1 LPQRRKGR
9 KEKHEFLSSNP
20 LRSLRLCGENVIFTF
35 SSLDDPMQPSSR
47 ARASGFT
54 LLEVLVAVGIFALFS
69 AMAYGSLLR
78 ILDTR
83 DRLETERDY
92 WRTLSLSLMQIED
105 DLAQARKRTVRGRDG
120 LERRAFLGQPVDS
133 RALGEPSLEF
143 TRGGQIVLGDGTR
156 SDMQRVGYQLRE
168 GTLSRLVWP
177 ALDQPPVSEP
187 RELPLLEHVEEMRVR
202 FYTHPGGWANS
213 WPATTQTGAP
223 MAHDVLPA
231 AVELTLKIEGRG
243 EIVRVFQVNG

>member
-1 LPQRRKGR
+1 VNP
-9 KEKHEFLSSNP
+9 SN
-20 LRSLRLCGENVIFTF
+20 RT
-35 SSLDDPMQPSSR
+35 
-47 ARASGFT
+47 RASGFT

-105 DLAQARKRTVRGRDG
+105 DLAQARPRTVRGSDG
-120 LERRAFLGQPVDS
+120 FTILPAFRGQAVDS

-143 TRGGQIVLGDGTR
+143 TRGGQVVLGDGAR

-177 ALDQPPVSEP
+177 ALDQPVVSEP
-187 RELPLLEHVEEMRVR
+187 RAAPLLEHVEELRVR
-202 FYTHPGGWANS
+202 FYAQPNGWVDS
-213 WPATTQTGAP
+213 WQASTQTAAP
-223 MAHDVLPA
+223 IAPTALPL

-243 EIVRVFQVNG
+243 EIVRVFQVKG

>member
-1 LPQRRKGR
+1 M
-9 KEKHEFLSSNP
+9 NP
-20 LRSLRLCGENVIFTF
+20 SL
-35 SSLDDPMQPSSR
+35 R

-92 WRTLSLSLMQIED
+92 WRGLSISLMQIED
-105 DLAQARKRTVRGRDG
+105 DLAHARERKIRGTDG
-120 LERRAFLGQPVDS
+120 LERPAFRGRAVDS

-143 TRGGQIVLGDGTR
+143 TRGGQVVLGDGAR

-177 ALDQPPVSEP
+177 ALDRPPVSEP

-202 FYTHPGGWANS
+202 FYDKPSAQQPGRWVNA

-223 MAHDVLPA
+223 MAPDALPL

-243 EIVRVFQVNG
+243 EIVRVFQVKG

>member
-1 LPQRRKGR
+1 V
-9 KEKHEFLSSNP
+9 H
-20 LRSLRLCGENVIFTF
+20 
-35 SSLDDPMQPSSR
+35 PSIS
-47 ARASGFT
+47 ARAAGFT

-92 WRTLSLSLMQIED
+92 WRTLSLSLMLIED
-105 DLAQARKRTVRGRDG
+105 DLALARKRSVRGTDG
-120 LERRAFLGQPVDS
+120 LAVLPAFRGQAVDS
-133 RALGEPSLEF
+133 RALGEPSLVF
-143 TRGGQIVLGDGTR
+143 TRGGQIVLGDGAR

-177 ALDQPPVSEP
+177 ALDQPVVSEA
-187 RELPLLEHVEEMRVR
+187 RAAPLLDHVEELRLR
-202 FYTHPGGWANS
+202 FYEQSVGWVNAWPANS
-213 WPATTQTGAP
+213 PTGAP
-223 MAHDVLPA
+223 PANDALPA

-243 EIVRVFQVNG
+243 EIVRLFLVKG

>member
-1 LPQRRKGR
+1 V
-9 KEKHEFLSSNP
+9 NP
-20 LRSLRLCGENVIFTF
+20 SI
-35 SSLDDPMQPSSR
+35 R

-105 DLAQARKRTVRGRDG
+105 DLAQARQRTVRGPDG
-120 LERRAFLGQPVDS
+120 LTDLPAFRGQAVDS

-143 TRGGQIVLGDGTR
+143 TRGGQVVLGDGAR

-177 ALDQPPVSEP
+177 ALDRPPVSEP

-202 FYTHPGGWANS
+202 FYDKPSAQQPGRWVNA

-223 MAHDVLPA
+223 MANDVLPA

>member
-1 LPQRRKGR
+1 M
-9 KEKHEFLSSNP
+9 NP
-20 LRSLRLCGENVIFTF
+20 SR
-35 SSLDDPMQPSSR
+35 R
-47 ARASGFT
+47 ARSSGFT

-83 DRLETERDY
+83 DRLETERDF
-92 WRTLSLSLMQIED
+92 WRTLSLSLIQVED
-105 DLAQARKRTVRGRDG
+105 DLAQVRPRTVRGPDG
-120 LERRAFLGQPVDS
+120 LTKLPAFHGQAVDS

-143 TRGGQIVLGDGTR
+143 TRGGQIVLGDGAR
-156 SDMQRVGYQLRE
+156 SDLQRVGYQLRD

-177 ALDQPPVSEP
+177 ALDRPPVSEP
-187 RELPLLEHVEEMRVR
+187 RAAPLLDHVEELRVR
-202 FYTHPGGWANS
+202 FYNKPSAQQPGGWVNA
-213 WPATTQTGAP
+213 WPGITQTGAP
-223 MAHDVLPA
+223 MLPDALPA

>member
-1 LPQRRKGR
+1 V
-9 KEKHEFLSSNP
+9 NP
-20 LRSLRLCGENVIFTF
+20 SL
-35 SSLDDPMQPSSR
+35 R

-92 WRTLSLSLMQIED
+92 WRTLSLSLMLIEE
-105 DLAQARKRTVRGRDG
+105 DLAQARGRAVRGPDG
-120 LERRAFLGQPVDS
+120 LTVLPAFRGQAVDS

-143 TRGGQIVLGDGTR
+143 TRGGQVVLGDGAR

-177 ALDQPPVSEP
+177 ALDLPPVSEP
-187 RELPLLEHVEEMRVR
+187 RELPLLEHVEELRVR
-202 FYTHPGGWANS
+202 FYDKPSAQQPGRWVNS
-213 WPATTQTGAP
+213 WPATTQTGVP
-223 MAHDVLPA
+223 MAPDALPL

-243 EIVRVFQVNG
+243 EIVRVFQVKG

>member
-1 LPQRRKGR
+1 VNQ
-9 KEKHEFLSSNP
+9 
-20 LRSLRLCGENVIFTF
+20 SL
-35 SSLDDPMQPSSR
+35 R
-47 ARASGFT
+47 ARAAGFT

-92 WRTLSLSLMQIED
+92 WRTLSLSLMLIED
-105 DLAQARKRTVRGRDG
+105 DLAQARQRTVRGPDG
-120 LERRAFLGQPVDS
+120 LTVLPAFRGQAVDS

-143 TRGGQIVLGDGTR
+143 TRGGQVVLGDGAR

-177 ALDQPPVSEP
+177 ALDQPVVSEP
-187 RELPLLEHVEEMRVR
+187 RAAPLLEHVEELHVR
-202 FYTHPGGWANS
+202 FYAQPGGWTDS
-213 WPATTQTGAP
+213 WPASTPTGAP
-223 MAHDVLPA
+223 IPPDALPL

-243 EIVRVFQVNG
+243 EIVRVFRVKG

>member
-1 LPQRRKGR
+1 MQ
-9 KEKHEFLSSNP
+9 LST
-20 LRSLRLCGENVIFTF
+20 RT
-35 SSLDDPMQPSSR
+35 R
-47 ARASGFT
+47 AAGFT

-83 DRLETERDY
+83 DRLESERDF
-92 WRTLSLSLMQIED
+92 WRTLSLSLIQVED
-105 DLAQARKRTVRGRDG
+105 DLAQVRPRTVRAPDG
-120 LERRAFLGQPVDS
+120 LNVLPAFRGQAVDS

-143 TRGGQIVLGDGTR
+143 TRGGQIVLGDGAR
-156 SDMQRVGYQLRE
+156 SDLQRVGYQLRD

-187 RELPLLEHVEEMRVR
+187 RAAPLLDHVEELRVR
-202 FYTHPGGWANS
+202 FYNKPSAQQPGGWVNA
-213 WPATTQTGAP
+213 WPGISQTGAP
-223 MAHDVLPA
+223 MPPDALPA

>member
-1 LPQRRKGR
+1 MN
-9 KEKHEFLSSNP
+9 S
-20 LRSLRLCGENVIFTF
+20 SLRT
-35 SSLDDPMQPSSR
+35 R
-47 ARASGFT
+47 AAGFT

-83 DRLETERDY
+83 DRLESERDF
-92 WRTLSLSLMQIED
+92 WRTLSLSLIQVED
-105 DLAQARKRTVRGRDG
+105 DLALARERTVRGPDG
-120 LERRAFLGQPVDS
+120 LTKLPAFRGQPVDS

-143 TRGGQIVLGDGTR
+143 TRGGQIVLGHGAR
-156 SDMQRVGYQLRE
+156 SDMQRVGYQLRD

-177 ALDQPPVSEP
+177 ALDRPPVSEP
-187 RELPLLEHVEEMRVR
+187 RAAPLLEHVEELRVR
-202 FYTHPGGWANS
+202 FYAQPGGWVNA

-223 MAHDVLPA
+223 LAPDALPL

-243 EIVRVFQVNG
+243 EIVRVFQVKG